1 MFCFASFFSIS
12 NCFLSNVSGGAVEQ
26 VEHIRGGRE
35 SRNVSPL
42 VVDVATKELSKATK
56 TDVEDKGGGGW
67 DPEAGNSFGQ
77 RKWVVRPSV
86 QPQSL
91 TGVSERIDQLADQG
105 AHLPRTKKSHSNKR
119 ENDHTDSNNINN

>member
-42 VVDVATKELSKATK
+42 AGDVATKELSKATK
-56 TDVEDKGGGGW
+56 TDVEDKGGWRVGPG
-67 DPEAGNSFGQ
+67 SGQ
-77 RKWVVRPSV
+77 FVRPKKVGGS
-86 QPQSL
+86 
-91 TGVSERIDQLADQG
+91 SERAAPITDRCF
-105 AHLPRTKKSHSNKR
+105 RTNRPIS
-119 ENDHTDSNNINN
+119 